1 MLHRLLENV
10 PLEMFV
16 LFSSSASLLSSPMLG
31 SYSAA
36 NVFLDALAHHRRATG
51 KSALSVNW
59 GSWAEAG
66 MAARFQAREES
77 KPHGRTRATK
87 GAGALSNRRALEAL
101 ERLLEDGAVQAGVMP
116 IDWAAWQ
123 ESYDSLAIAPYFSLL
138 ISGSDSRATRKPF
151 DGESRELILAAHP
164 GSRAQMVSGYLAK
177 EMARILKVPLTSVDR
192 EKPIVNMGFDSL
204 MSIELKNQI
213 EIDLGVTIAM
223 AKLIQGPTLIE
234 VTDWV
239 TEQLSA
245 VETVGV
251 AVTIPSSEF
260 EEGVL

>member
-1 MLHRLLENV
+1 
-10 PLEMFV
+10 
-16 LFSSSASLLSSPMLG
+16 
-31 SYSAA
+31 
-36 NVFLDALAHHRRATG
+36 
-51 KSALSVNW
+51 
-59 GSWAEAG
+59 
-66 MAARFQAREES
+66 
-77 KPHGRTRATK
+77 
-87 GAGALSNRRALEAL
+87 
-101 ERLLEDGAVQAGVMP
+101 
-116 IDWAAWQ
+116 
-123 ESYDSLAIAPYFSLL
+123 
-138 ISGSDSRATRKPF
+138 
-151 DGESRELILAAHP
+151 
-164 GSRAQMVSGYLAK
+164 
-177 EMARILKVPLTSVDR
+177 
-192 EKPIVNMGFDSL
+192 MGFDSL